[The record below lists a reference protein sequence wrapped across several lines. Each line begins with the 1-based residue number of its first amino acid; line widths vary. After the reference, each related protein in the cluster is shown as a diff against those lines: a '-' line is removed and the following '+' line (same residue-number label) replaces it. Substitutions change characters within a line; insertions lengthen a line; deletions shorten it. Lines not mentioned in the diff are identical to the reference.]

1 MYCELCCL
9 TPISFEAGLWSPP
22 DKKKMLLSIYCW
34 ETSTR
39 YLELFQNSEGSN
51 TASIIN

>member
-22 DKKKMLLSIYCW
+22 DKKKDASVYLLLGNLNTILRTFS
-34 ETSTR
+34 
-39 YLELFQNSEGSN
+39 ELRRVKYSKHY
-51 TASIIN
+51 